1 MPPCANCS
9 VWGTCPGSW
18 RMTPA
23 DVMPGLADV
32 MPGLGTG
39 MDGSTAEWSLVGRGE
54 GCAGGQAGAARGAGG
69 QAGCLAGLW
78 GQSAPAGTLTQ
89 PPRPRAG
96 QACPV
101 PPGPVGGVGTEAP
114 ALGLA
119 CTPTSVHPSVRPT
132 SPQPCGV
139 AQASQCSCV
148 LIPHQSDHI

>member
-1 MPPCANCS
+1 
-9 VWGTCPGSW
+9 
-18 RMTPA
+18 
-23 DVMPGLADV
+23 MPGLADV

-54 GCAGGQAGAARGAGG
+54 GCAGGQV
-69 QAGCLAGLW
+69 AGLR